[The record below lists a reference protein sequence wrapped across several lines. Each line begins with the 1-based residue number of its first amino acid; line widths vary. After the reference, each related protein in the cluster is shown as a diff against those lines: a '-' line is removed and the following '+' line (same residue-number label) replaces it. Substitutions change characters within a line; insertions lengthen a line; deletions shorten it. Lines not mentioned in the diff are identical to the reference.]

1 MRRRMLRIGFVMLGG
16 LLTAA
21 QPSAQQ
27 PAPPQKPQTTF
38 RASTHLIV
46 HPVTVKD
53 KQGRPVLGL
62 TAKDF
67 VVTENGVPQHI
78 ALVEYEAIDPSPRS
92 AATAVTTVPA
102 EPPAASAG
110 VAPATLAGVSVPRPG
125 DARHRGRRLVILYF
139 DLYRMAPFEQMRTFA
154 HADKYVSTLM
164 TPADLVAVMLF
175 EGRGVVLKQNFT
187 DDRGA
192 LREVIRE
199 LTVAADARANGMAEN
214 WDPGGAFGDN
224 DDAFNLF
231 ATDRQLAALQTAVT
245 DLGPLPELKTLVY
258 FGSGLRLNGIDNQA
272 QLRATI
278 NAAVRSNVTLNPV
291 DARGLVA
298 TPPLGDATRPS
309 PGGVGMFSGAIA
321 QSMTTRFQ
329 QSQDA
334 LYSLA
339 KDTGGRAMFDNND
352 LSLGIVQAAEA
363 VTGYYL
369 IGYYTNNTA
378 TDGRF
383 RRVKVTL
390 NSELSADVSYR
401 PGYYGDKEYA
411 KFTSADKERQLA
423 DALRLEDPITDIPM
437 AMEVNYFQLSSAEYY
452 VPVSVRM
459 PGRELTAGQS
469 RDSTRVEIDMIGEIK
484 DEHGVTNR
492 NMRDKIQVPL
502 DASGT
507 DRLATRLIQYETGF
521 SVLPGTYVIKVL
533 ARNASTGRIG
543 TFQSS
548 FVIPNLERER
558 TRLPI
563 SSVVLSSQR
572 VRKDDALFTVKQRL
586 ATDEVDPLIH
596 DGAKL
601 VPSVTRTFS
610 ASRPLFVLLQAY
622 QRGSAPP
629 RPLAAFVGFY
639 RDGARI
645 FETEALGVTEGWT
658 PGSGAVPIR
667 FTINL
672 GALAPGPYDCQVTV
686 LDPGGAKAAFWRA
699 PVVITR

>member
-1 MRRRMLRIGFVMLGG
+1 MPWR
-16 LLTAA
+16 LLTLGLAIVGALLADTGLFA
-21 QPSAQQ
+21 QSFTRQQ
-27 PAPPQKPQTTF
+27 KSQTTF

-53 KQGRPVLGL
+53 KQGKPVPGL
-62 TAKDF
+62 TTRDF
-67 VVTENGVPQHI
+67 IVTENGVPQNI
-78 ALVEYEAIDPSPRS
+78 AFVEYEAIDASPAS
-92 AATAVTTVPA
+92 ARTAVTTVPA

-110 VAPATLAGVSVPRPG
+110 VAPTTLAGVSVPRPG
-125 DARHRGRRLVILYF
+125 DARNRGRRLLILYF
-139 DLYRMAPFEQMRTFA
+139 DLYRMPPFDQMRTFT
-154 HADKYVSTLM
+154 HADKYISTLM
-164 TPADLVAVMLF
+164 TQADLVAVMVF
-175 EGRGVVLKQNFT
+175 EGRGVRLKQDFT
-187 DDRGA
+187 DDRAA

-199 LTVAADARANGMAEN
+199 LAVAADARANGMAEN
-214 WDPGGAFGDN
+214 WDPGGAFGEN

-245 DLGPLPELKTLVY
+245 DLSPLPELKTLVY

-272 QLRATI
+272 QLRATV
-278 NAAVRSNVTLNPV
+278 NAAVRANVTLNPV

-352 LSLGIVQAAEA
+352 LALGIVQAAEA

-369 IGYYTNNTA
+369 IGYYTNNTT

-390 NSELSADVSYR
+390 NGNLSADVAYR
-401 PGYYGDKEYA
+401 PGYFGDKEYG
-411 KFTSADKERQLA
+411 KFTTADKERQLA

-459 PGRELTAGQS
+459 PGRELTAGQT
-469 RDSTRVEIDMIGEIK
+469 RDSTRIEIDMIGEVK

-492 NMRDKIQVPL
+492 NMRDKIQIPL
-502 DASGT
+502 DASGI
-507 DRLATRLIQYETGF
+507 DRLSSRLIQYETGF
-521 SVLPGTYVIKVL
+521 TVLPGTYVIKVL
-533 ARNASTGRIG
+533 ARNAATGRIG

-548 FVIPNLERER
+548 FTIPNLEREH

-572 VRKDDALFTVKQRL
+572 VAQSDALFTVKQRL
-586 ATDEVDPLIH
+586 ATDAVNPLIH

-601 VPSVTRTFS
+601 VPSVTRSFS

-622 QRGSAPP
+622 ERDAAAM
-629 RPLAAFVGFY
+629 RPLAAFVTFY

-645 FETEALGVTEGWT
+645 FETEALGITDGWDS
-658 PGSGAVPIR
+658 GSRAIPIR

-672 GALAPGPYDCQVTV
+672 GGLVPGPYECQVTV
-686 LDPGGAKAAFWRA
+686 LDPGGGKAAFWRA

>member
-1 MRRRMLRIGFVMLGG
+1 MRRRMLRIGFVMLAG
-16 LLTAA
+16 LLAA
-21 QPSAQQ
+21 ARPSAQP
-27 PAPPQKPQTTF
+27 PAPPPKPQTTF
-38 RASTHLIV
+38 RAATHLIV

-53 KQGRPVLGL
+53 KEGKPVLGL

-67 VVTENGVPQHI
+67 VVTENGVPQNI
-78 ALVEYEAIDPSPRS
+78 AFVEYEAIDASPGS
-92 AATAVTTVPA
+92 ATTSVTTVPA

-110 VAPATLAGVSVPRPG
+110 VAPTTLAGVSLPRPG
-125 DARHRGRRLVILYF
+125 DTRYRGRRLLILYF
-139 DLYRMAPFEQMRTFA
+139 DLYRMPPFEQMRTFLN
-154 HADKYVSTLM
+154 ADKYVSTLM

-175 EGRGVVLKQNFT
+175 EGRGIVLKQNFT

-214 WDPGGAFGDN
+214 WDPGGAFGEN

-258 FGSGLRLNGIDNQA
+258 FGSGLRLTGIDNQA
-272 QLRATI
+272 QLRATV

-352 LSLGIVQAAEA
+352 LALGIVQAAGA

-390 NSELSADVSYR
+390 NGELSADVSYR
-401 PGYYGDKEYA
+401 PGYYSDKEYGQ
-411 KFTSADKERQLA
+411 FTNADKERQLA

-469 RDSTRVEIDMIGEIK
+469 RESSRIEIDMIGEIK

-492 NMRDKIQVPL
+492 NMRDKIQVPV

-507 DRLATRLIQYETGF
+507 DRLASRLIQYETGF
-521 SVLPGTYVIKVL
+521 TVLPGTYVIKVL
-533 ARNASTGRIG
+533 ARNAATGRIG

-572 VRKDDALFTVKQRL
+572 VAKGDALFTVKQRL
-586 ATDEVDPLIH
+586 ATDDVNPLIH

-610 ASRPLFVLLQAY
+610 ATRPLFVLLQAY
-622 QRGSAPP
+622 PRDATAM
-629 RPLAAFVGFY
+629 RPLAAFVTFY

-645 FETEALGVTEGWT
+645 FETEALGVTDGWD
-658 PGSGAVPIR
+658 PGSRAVPIR

-672 GALAPGPYDCQVTV
+672 GGLTPGPYDCQVTV
-686 LDPGGAKAAFWRA
+686 LDPGGGKAAFWRV

>member
-1 MRRRMLRIGFVMLGG
+1 MRCRLLTLGLAIAAG
-16 LLTAA
+16 LLADA
-21 QPSAQQ
+21 RPSAQQ
-27 PAPPQKPQTTF
+27 SAPLSKPQTTF

-67 VVTENGVPQHI
+67 VVTENGMPQNI
-78 ALVEYEAIDPSPRS
+78 AFVEYEAIDPSPRS
-92 AATAVTTVPA
+92 AATAVTTAPA
-102 EPPAASAG
+102 EPPVASAG

-125 DARHRGRRLVILYF
+125 DARYRGRRLVILYF

-309 PGGVGMFSGAIA
+309 PGGVGMFSGTIA

-352 LSLGIVQAAEA
+352 LSLGIVQAADA
-363 VTGYYL
+363 VTGYCV
-369 IGYYTNNTA
+369 G
-378 TDGRF
+378 GR
-383 RRVKVTL
+383 R
-390 NSELSADVSYR
+390 
-401 PGYYGDKEYA
+401 
-411 KFTSADKERQLA
+411 
-423 DALRLEDPITDIPM
+423 
-437 AMEVNYFQLSSAEYY
+437 
-452 VPVSVRM
+452 
-459 PGRELTAGQS
+459 
-469 RDSTRVEIDMIGEIK
+469 
-484 DEHGVTNR
+484 
-492 NMRDKIQVPL
+492 
-502 DASGT
+502 
-507 DRLATRLIQYETGF
+507 
-521 SVLPGTYVIKVL
+521 
-533 ARNASTGRIG
+533 
-543 TFQSS
+543 
-548 FVIPNLERER
+548 
-558 TRLPI
+558 
-563 SSVVLSSQR
+563 
-572 VRKDDALFTVKQRL
+572 
-586 ATDEVDPLIH
+586 
-596 DGAKL
+596 
-601 VPSVTRTFS
+601 
-610 ASRPLFVLLQAY
+610 
-622 QRGSAPP
+622 
-629 RPLAAFVGFY
+629 
-639 RDGARI
+639 
-645 FETEALGVTEGWT
+645 
-658 PGSGAVPIR
+658 
-667 FTINL
+667 
-672 GALAPGPYDCQVTV
+672 
-686 LDPGGAKAAFWRA
+686 
-699 PVVITR
+699 